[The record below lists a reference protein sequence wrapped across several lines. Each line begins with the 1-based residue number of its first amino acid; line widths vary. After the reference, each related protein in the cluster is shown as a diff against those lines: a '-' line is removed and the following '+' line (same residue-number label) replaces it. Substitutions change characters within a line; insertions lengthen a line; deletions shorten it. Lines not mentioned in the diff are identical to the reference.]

1 MRALAIMLLFCGCD
15 GAEPSSHAPDLA
27 AKGAGCTLD
36 TVNADCAAAC
46 WRGDGGLPGTGSPDW
61 PCQPDPL
68 CVDGRWQFF
77 CK

>member
-1 MRALAIMLLFCGCD
+1 MAHCRFMRFVWALLLLAGCG
-15 GAEPSSHAPDLA
+15 ASKSPRM
-27 AKGAGCTLD
+27 CTLD
-36 TVNADCAAAC
+36 TVDADCAAAC
-46 WRGDGGLPGTGSPDW
+46 WHSDGGLPATGSPDW

>member
-1 MRALAIMLLFCGCD
+1 MRRLAIVVLLLCGC
-15 GAEPSSHAPDLA
+15 SS
-27 AKGAGCTLD
+27 KSGSNCTLD
-36 TVNADCAAAC
+36 TVEADCAAAC
-46 WRGDGGLPGTGSPDW
+46 WRSDGGLPATGSPDW